1 MKAPSGLSENMENY
15 LEVIFNL
22 QKQKKVARSKD
33 IANRLG
39 VLPGSVSGA
48 LKTLKDQGLINYE
61 PYSFVTLTPRGARI
75 AQSVARRHRVLK
87 DFLLNVLQID
97 PEAAEET
104 ACRLEH
110 AVDEQTIDRL
120 VCFIEYIH
128 VCPRAGDEWLESF
141 IRFCKTHEQDRE
153 KCDLCLR
160 SLRLT
165 ADATLSDVGE
175 TDP

>member
-1 MKAPSGLSENMENY
+1 MKAQSGLSENMENY

-22 QKQKKVARSKD
+22 QKQKRVARSKD
-33 IANRLG
+33 IAKRLG

-48 LKTLKDQGLINYE
+48 LKTLKDQGMVDYE
-61 PYSFVTLTPRGARI
+61 PYSFVTLTPKGTRI
-75 AQSVARRHRVLK
+75 AESVVRRHEVLK

-97 PEAAEET
+97 PAAAEET

-141 IRFCKTHEQDRE
+141 IRFCKTQERNQE
-153 KCDLCLR
+153 KCNLCLR
-160 SLRLT
+160 SIRPA
-165 ADATLSDVGE
+165 ADATSSNGDKSD
-175 TDP
+175 P